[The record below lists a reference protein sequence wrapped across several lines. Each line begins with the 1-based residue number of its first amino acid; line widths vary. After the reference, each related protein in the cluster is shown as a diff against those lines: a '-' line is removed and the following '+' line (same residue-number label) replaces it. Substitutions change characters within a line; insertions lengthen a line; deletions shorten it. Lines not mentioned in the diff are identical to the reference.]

1 MYVLHIYL
9 LTICLAIVR
18 VSFGYEVINNEII
31 ERIDLDNA
39 QDLQQLTTLVKT
51 QTPKISHH
59 VDKSPSN
66 GDEPNSVQ
74 TYHDTVGVSSNQPS
88 IIYAAIQAT
97 PLVRTQDND
106 QTKDASVTILE
117 ETSET
122 PMENKKSQ
130 SKVEDNSSVKKPS
143 SKLEDPNEDKTK
155 NIKAK
160 LITHLKQTLPKLYS
174 MLSVEMQNKHDNN
187 QELTSEYKKEESTQ
201 ETVTRLKPVNIQ
213 PYATIIDDDKDLKAE
228 QSEDNYPY
236 VVYDKQDYLK
246 PKSVKKTVKTH
257 KIGDEKK
264 NVYPKE
270 EVKSF
275 EYKKADDLETD
286 NTIWIGYGLGVPYR
300 YPYPY
305 NYPSSVYS
313 YGRPYSGWGT
323 RGYTGGPSYYGGY
336 LDRTGLGYYNNHGTG
351 YGPYGGYL

>member
-1 MYVLHIYL
+1 MFVLHIYL
-9 LTICLAIVR
+9 LTICLGISQ

-31 ERIDLDNA
+31 ERIDLDNG
-39 QDLQQLTTLVKT
+39 QDLQHLTSGVKT
-51 QTPKISHH
+51 STPKISHH
-59 VDKSPSN
+59 VDKLPSN
-66 GDEPNSVQ
+66 GGDPNSVQ

-97 PLVRTQDND
+97 PHIIASRNGEETD
-106 QTKDASVTILE
+106 QTKVSTLTILQE
-117 ETSET
+117 PSDTT
-122 PMENKKSQ
+122 VENTKSQ
-130 SKVEDNSSVKKPS
+130 SKVQESSDDKKPS
-143 SKLEDPNEDKTK
+143 NKLEDPNEDKSK
-155 NIKAK
+155 NVKAK

-174 MLSVEMQNKHDNN
+174 MLSAEMQNK
-187 QELTSEYKKEESTQ
+187 QEVSSEPKKETQ
-201 ETVTRLKPVNIQ
+201 ETVTTLKRVNIE

-236 VVYDKQDYLK
+236 VVYDKQDYAK

-257 KIGDEKK
+257 RIGDEKK

-270 EVKSF
+270 EGKGF
-275 EYKKADDLETD
+275 EYKKDDLETD

-305 NYPSSVYS
+305 NYPSSMYS

-323 RGYTGGPSYYGGY
+323 RGYTGGSYYGGY
-336 LDRTGLGYYNNHGTG
+336 LDRTGLGYYNNYGTG